1 MPFHFHIPNITNY
14 DASYYFS
21 DRVEEAKS
29 YLSHVNDKL
38 EFYILLEGDISF
50 LVESSLYKLTPG
62 DVIVTRPNE
71 THNCII
77 NSCSVHK
84 HICIWFE
91 PECEFLFSDFLVHD
105 FGKNNHIVPDSKSK
119 KRLFE
124 ICDSLKA
131 ASDKKDTHAEF
142 ILTLEM
148 LSIFRKS
155 LSSGESCEKLLPET
169 LKSILAD
176 IDENYKIIQSLTYFE
191 NKYYISASTLNRM
204 FNKYLRTTPKNY
216 IEAKKLTNS
225 RKLLKEGNGVLFAS
239 MESGFLD
246 YSNYIRLFKKRFG
259 ITPRQY
265 RDEEKELRSIDVVK
279 KSKENK

>member
-1 MPFHFHIPNITNY
+1 MQFHFHIPNVTNY
-14 DASYYFS
+14 DVSYYFS
-21 DRVEEAKS
+21 EKEEEVKN
-29 YLSHVNDKL
+29 YISHVNDKL
-38 EFYILLEGDISF
+38 EFYILFDGDVSF
-50 LVESSLYKLTPG
+50 LVESSLYKLNPG
-62 DVIVTRPNE
+62 EVIVTRPNE
-71 THNCII
+71 KHNCII

-84 HICIWFE
+84 HMCLWFE
-91 PECEFLFSDFLVHD
+91 PECDFLFSDFLTHD
-105 FGKNNHIVPDSKSK
+105 FGQNNHIVPDSKSK
-119 KRLFE
+119 KRLFD

-131 ASDKKDTHAEF
+131 AADKKDTHAEF

-148 LSIFRKS
+148 LSIFRQS
-155 LSSGESCEKLLPET
+155 LGSSEEGVKLLPES

-204 FNKYLRTTPKNY
+204 FNRYLRTTPKNY
-216 IEAKKLTNS
+216 IEAKKLANS
-225 RKLLKEGNGVLFAS
+225 RKLLKEGNSVLFAS
-239 MESGFLD
+239 MESGFFD